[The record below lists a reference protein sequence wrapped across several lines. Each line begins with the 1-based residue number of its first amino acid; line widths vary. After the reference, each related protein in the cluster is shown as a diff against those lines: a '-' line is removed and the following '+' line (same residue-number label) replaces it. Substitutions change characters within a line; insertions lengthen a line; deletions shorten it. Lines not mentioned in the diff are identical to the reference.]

1 MAIDKLDEGICTG
14 CGICVAC
21 CPADVLRMD
30 NDTRKAQIKYPE
42 DCVACWACE
51 SFCPVGCIEV
61 SPKRGGREMVSP
73 Y

>member
-1 MAIDKLDEGICTG
+1 MAIDKLDQETCNG

-30 NDTRKAQIKYPE
+30 ETTGKAQIKYPD
-42 DCVACWACE
+42 DCIACWSCE
-51 SFCPVGCIEV
+51 SFCPLDCIYV
-61 SPKRGGREMVSP
+61 SPARGGREMVSP